1 MGMLVT
7 LAPVICRR
15 KGDRMLWMGVPMVPG
30 AQSPRET
37 QKLDTGAHVSALS
50 YIVSRGL
57 SDKNFFSTILKAK
70 FWFTQGGGGLGEV
83 YHITFHIFIYH
94 NLDLYISWVGDW

>member
-7 LAPVICRR
+7 WPQSSVGE
-15 KGDRMLWMGVPMVPG
+15 KGTGCYEWSVPMVPG
-30 AQSPRET
+30 AQS
-37 QKLDTGAHVSALS
+37 QGDTGAGHWGSTSALS
-50 YIVSRGL
+50 YIVSEDWVIRI
-57 SDKNFFSTILKAK
+57 FSPPFLKSQVPDLHK
-70 FWFTQGGGGLGEV
+70 VGGGLGEV